1 MTFGMASFAVM
12 AGPVQHTLG
21 VPVVPEWGIPIG
33 LFLGSVAG
41 LLPDID
47 EPNAMLARG
56 SWMPRSLGKPARF
69 LGTIISLPFKIA
81 GYFIKGTLGHRG
93 GTHSFAMS
101 ILFTVIVAVPV
112 TAFLG
117 VKWDWLIWTVWFGFM
132 SHLFADM
139 LNPSGVPL
147 AWPLMSKNKT
157 FHVIPAAIR
166 IPTQTPPN
174 IREQF
179 CRMCAYAVMIA
190 CLGIYYVLPLL
201 WDLTG

>member
-21 VPVVPEWGIPIG
+21 EPVVPTWGIPLG
-33 LFLGSVAG
+33 LAVGAVAG

-56 SWMPRSLGKPARF
+56 SWVPRSLGPLARF
-69 LGTIISLPFKIA
+69 IGAVVSLPFKIA
-81 GYFIKGTLGHRG
+81 GIFIKGALGHRG
-93 GTHSFAMS
+93 GTHSLAMS
-101 ILFTVIVAVPV
+101 VMFTLIFAIPI
-112 TAFLG
+112 TALLG
-117 VKWDWLIWTVWFGFM
+117 VGWDWLIWTIWFGFM

-147 AWPLMSKNKT
+147 AWPVLSKHKT
-157 FHVIPAAIR
+157 FHVLPKPLR

-179 CRMCAYAVMIA
+179 TRLCAYGVIVI
-190 CLGIYYVLPLL
+190 CLGGWYILPLI
-201 WDLTG
+201 WKIGG

>member
-12 AGPVQHTLG
+12 AGPVQHIVG
-21 VPVVPEWGIPIG
+21 APHVPVWGLPVG
-33 LFLGSVAG
+33 LAVGAVAG

-56 SWMPRSLGKPARF
+56 SWVPRSMGPLARF
-69 LGTIISLPFKIA
+69 IGAIVSLPFKIA
-81 GYFIKGTLGHRG
+81 GIFIKGALGHRG
-93 GTHSFAMS
+93 GTHSLAMS
-101 ILFTVIVAVPV
+101 ILFTTLFAIPI

-117 VKWDWLIWTVWFGFM
+117 VDWDWLIWTIWFGFM

-139 LNPSGVPL
+139 LNPSGVPFV
-147 AWPLMSKNKT
+147 WPLMSKHKT
-157 FHVIPAAIR
+157 FHILPKPLR

-179 CRMCAYAVMIA
+179 TRMCATATIFI
-190 CLGIYYVLPLL
+190 CIGGWYVLPLIWKL
-201 WDLTG
+201 GA